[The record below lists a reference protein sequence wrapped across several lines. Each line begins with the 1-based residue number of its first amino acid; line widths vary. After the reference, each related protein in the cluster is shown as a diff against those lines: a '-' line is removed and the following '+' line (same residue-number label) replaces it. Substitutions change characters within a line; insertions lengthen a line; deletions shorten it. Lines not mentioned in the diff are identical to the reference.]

1 MRITTAPQSAAVDL
15 ARRRRQYVVSMTA
28 RSVCFLGAVLA
39 GPGVLRWV
47 LIAAAVLLP
56 SFAVI
61 AANAAM
67 PRKPGSDLQ
76 PGASDRRELAP

>member
-1 MRITTAPQSAAVDL
+1 MRITTAPQNAAVDL
-15 ARRRRQYVVSMTA
+15 ARRRRQYVVSMTM
-28 RSVCFLGAVLA
+28 RSVCFLGAVVS

-76 PGASDRRELAP
+76 SAPSGRPELTG